1 MVQCTAIWVVAP
13 IQRAISDKSARNL
26 LGNFFKLQLKM
37 DGSYRNVTFIC
48 SKTDDIVIHETAQ
61 TLDHAGKLEDFQVR
75 DSQLLSMIKVNKGE
89 LKRLDDI
96 KDAELFR
103 FDTKAEEWKQWRK
116 LARDAAKGRKVYA
129 PVAVS
134 RKRKKNHRGPG
145 RRVRRGQR
153 QMVDSDSDDST
164 DDEASEVLTAEAAQ
178 QRVIELKAET
188 EALGNK
194 YDQVEDQIAQ
204 VEQSTQGLIDSREAL
219 SNDKVAYCIQLRNDY
234 SRDGIRRDFA
244 AGRRE

>member
-61 TLDHAGKLEDFQVR
+61 TLDHAGGLEEFERR
-75 DSQLLSMIKVNKGE
+75 DSELVSKIQFNKRE
-89 LKRLDDI
+89 LKRWEDI
-96 KDAELFR
+96 RDEKELHCEA
-103 FDTKAEEWKQWRK
+103 KVEEWKQWKK
-116 LARDAAKGRKVYA
+116 LARDASKGRKVYA
-129 PVAVS
+129 PVTAS
-134 RKRKKNHRGPG
+134 RKRKQNDSNSG

-153 QMVDSDSDDST
+153 CMVDSDSDDSA
-164 DDEASEVLTAEAAQ
+164 DDETGEVLTADAAQ
-178 QRVIELKAET
+178 QRVNELKAEG
-188 EALGNK
+188 EVILNEFS
-194 YDQVEDQIAQ
+194 QVEDQIAQ
-204 VEQSTQGLIDSREAL
+204 VHQSTQDLIGSREAL
-219 SNDKVAYCIQLRNDY
+219 SHDKVAYCIRLRNDY
-234 SRDGIRRDFA
+234 SRDGIRRDFV